1 MCSRT
6 SGYAVLFVY
15 IRRRDT
21 QANYGAECRFQ
32 TYSSVAIVSGDDV
45 LLETQ
50 AVFVTAAACP
60 QQ

>member
-1 MCSRT
+1 M
-6 SGYAVLFVY
+6 LFVY